1 MGIVRS
7 IKKIFKNSKKE
18 GSRLSDLE
26 NARMEQEHHGRITKK
41 SKQVNR
47 QKVKFWRISHFL
59 PELCYTAHIIKRAPS
74 GFSQNVRLGPHL
86 MI

>member
-26 NARMEQEHHGRITKK
+26 NARMEQEHHSQGGRITKK
-41 SKQVNR
+41 SKQVSR
-47 QKVKFWRISHFL
+47 QKVCF
-59 PELCYTAHIIKRAPS
+59 
-74 GFSQNVRLGPHL
+74 ND
-86 MI
+86 

>member
-26 NARMEQEHHGRITKK
+26 NARMEQEHGRISKK

-47 QKVKFWRISHFL
+47 QKVIFEIFL
-59 PELCYTAHIIKRAPS
+59 STGR
-74 GFSQNVRLGPHL
+74 
-86 MI
+86 